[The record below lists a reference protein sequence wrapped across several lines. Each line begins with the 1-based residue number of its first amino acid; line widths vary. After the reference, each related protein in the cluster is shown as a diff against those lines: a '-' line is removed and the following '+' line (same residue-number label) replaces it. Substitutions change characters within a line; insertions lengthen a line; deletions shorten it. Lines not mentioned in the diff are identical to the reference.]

1 MMVMPTIDVTPPII
15 CMMEV
20 IDARRLAWT
29 SGRCCHSRNLDC
41 WPNALTENPD

>member
-1 MMVMPTIDVTPPII
+1 MVMPTIDVTPPII

-29 SGRCCHSRNLDC
+29 SGRCCQLSKPRLLAERFD
-41 WPNALTENPD
+41 